1 MQHIRSLQKPL
12 QHMRLLQKELEHT
25 RPAQELHHMQP
36 APTLQHME
44 SMNKT
49 VAKLGWHC
57 LRVAEGPEGQSTARA
72 QAPPAPADHCLPAT
86 VPLSL

>member
-1 MQHIRSLQKPL
+1 MQHMRSLQKPL

-44 SMNKT
+44 SMNKMFLP
-49 VAKLGWHC
+49 KLGWHC
-57 LRVAEGPEGQSTARA
+57 LRVAEGQSTAA
-72 QAPPAPADHCLPAT
+72 EAPPAPADHCLPAT